1 MAPSELDPLK
11 DKLKRV
17 LTSCGDEKAAEVVN
31 SNQQLYRVPFTSV
44 PDLVAQRKV
53 LVSGG
58 FAYVWQKDLASLIV
72 QDFRSQLSKG
82 LSQINRRWRE
92 VFPDSDQR
100 LRPLVEG
107 LSQRYLGP
115 DLGSATQARRSDL
128 TPANLSAVS
137 ARHFPLCMQHLM
149 VSLRRDHHLRHNGR
163 QQLSLFL
170 KSIGLPLEDAMIF
183 WRTEFAPKV
192 PADKFDKEYAY
203 NIRHNYGKE
212 GKMTEYTA
220 HNCVSIIRMSGGAE
234 EHHGCPYRRMD
245 EASLR
250 ASLSSLSCSDSGVNE
265 AMQKKAQGHFQL
277 ACACAFEGIHK
288 ASSDLGIN
296 HPAQYYSESRRVYDE
311 KEGHAGP
318 SGAVNNNNKAL

>member
-1 MAPSELDPLK
+1 VFL
-11 DKLKRV
+11 
-17 LTSCGDEKAAEVVN
+17 
-31 SNQQLYRVPFTSV
+31 
-44 PDLVAQRKV
+44 
-53 LVSGG
+53 SGG
-58 FAYVWQKDLASLIV
+58 FAYVCQKDLASLVV

-115 DLGSATQARRSDL
+115 DLGSTTQQRRSDL
-128 TPANLSAVS
+128 TPANLNAV
-137 ARHFPLCMQHLM
+137 ATRHFPLCMQQLM

-170 KSIGLPLEDAMIF
+170 KAIGLPLEDAMVF
-183 WRTEFAPKV
+183 WRSEFAPKI

-220 HNCVSIIRMSGGAE
+220 HNCVSIIRMSGGTE
-234 EHHGCPYRRMD
+234 DHHGCPYRRMD

-250 ASLSSLSCSDSGVNE
+250 ANLAALSCSEAGVNE
-265 AMQKKAQGHFQL
+265 AMQKKAQGHFQI
-277 ACACAFEGIHK
+277 ACACAFQGIHK
-288 ASSDLGIN
+288 AEADLGIN

-311 KEGHAGP
+311 REAAAGGSKNAAALP
-318 SGAVNNNNKAL
+318 SSS